1 MNGAAEMNEAGGWR
15 WCEVVWRGVAGG
27 GLVSGGDAAG
37 KRRGSG
43 GEAREIIPRFA
54 RGRSAAAAAQKAIPP
69 GAWSGS
75 SIKLGVILQ
84 LDNRLDD
91 IPRSATDCRPGK

>member
-15 WCEVVWRGVAGG
+15 WCEVALGGVAGG
-27 GLVSGGDAAG
+27 AG
-37 KRRGSG
+37 KRRVSG

-84 LDNRLDD
+84 LDNWLDD